1 MNTIILFWDQMNSSF
16 DNEIFKG
23 NIAEIEEAN
32 RSNSS
37 YSELYFNDYKLFVN
51 SSQRVEAGD
60 RFFVFCYGGKQSG
73 IYCSGYLASDYYE
86 YEEQYK
92 DGRIINDL
100 DLIPDFIIHPD
111 YHQILSVEMLK
122 ESIPDIEWSKINYG
136 RFITKE
142 QSTKIDSLWH
152 DFLEKNSGIF
162 DHWSAKQNYDF
173 DFFLPQEE
181 EMVYI
186 NLTDNGKFSAWNY
199 RCDLKIECDDIET
212 TMQMSRDIIRAKYGE
227 SKKVKF
233 EFCYYFC
240 DNNKLVES
248 FLKMISNSCK
258 DKKDQ
263 SGRPIIEQILKS
275 SLIDTLAE
283 GRIIAILLRLI
294 EEGLIREEDLREE
307 GIPDDLLTSIHILI
321 KGDKD
326 SYDSYIEKVAHNKR
340 ATNYMIDVLDDRL
353 KIIFRYKELKKSDF
367 DDLNKWLK
375 AYHKLSEV
383 RRSGFVDN

>member
-1 MNTIILFWDQMNSSF
+1 MLWED
-16 DNEIFKG
+16 
-23 NIAEIEEAN
+23 
-32 RSNSS
+32 
-37 YSELYFNDYKLFVN
+37 
-51 SSQRVEAGD
+51 
-60 RFFVFCYGGKQSG
+60 
-73 IYCSGYLASDYYE
+73 
-86 YEEQYK
+86 EEQFK
-92 DGRIINDL
+92 DGRIIDNL
-100 DLIPDFIIHPD
+100 HLIPDFIIHPD
-111 YHQILSVEMLK
+111 YHPILSVEILK
-122 ESIPDIEWSKINYG
+122 ESIPDIEWSKNDYG

-142 QSTKIDSLWH
+142 QSTKIDSLWC

-162 DHWSAKQNYDF
+162 VHWSAKQNYDF
-173 DFFLPQEE
+173 DFFLPQKE

-212 TMQMSRDIIRAKYGE
+212 TMHMSRDIIRAKYGE

-233 EFCYYFC
+233 QFYYHFC

-263 SGRPIIEQILKS
+263 SGRPIIEQILKA

-294 EEGLIREEDLREE
+294 EEGIIREGDLQEG
-307 GIPDDLLTSIHILI
+307 GIPDELLTSIHILI
-321 KGDKD
+321 KRDED
-326 SYDSYIEKVAHNKR
+326 SYESYIERVAQNKQ

-353 KIIFRYKELKKSDF
+353 KIIFRYKELKISDF
-367 DDLNKWLK
+367 DNLNKWLK
-375 AYHKLSEV
+375 AYHKLSQI

>member
-1 MNTIILFWDQMNSSF
+1 
-16 DNEIFKG
+16 
-23 NIAEIEEAN
+23 
-32 RSNSS
+32 
-37 YSELYFNDYKLFVN
+37 
-51 SSQRVEAGD
+51 
-60 RFFVFCYGGKQSG
+60 
-73 IYCSGYLASDYYE
+73 
-86 YEEQYK
+86 
-92 DGRIINDL
+92 
-100 DLIPDFIIHPD
+100 
-111 YHQILSVEMLK
+111 
-122 ESIPDIEWSKINYG
+122 
-136 RFITKE
+136 
-142 QSTKIDSLWH
+142 
-152 DFLEKNSGIF
+152 
-162 DHWSAKQNYDF
+162 
-173 DFFLPQEE
+173 
-181 EMVYI
+181 
-186 NLTDNGKFSAWNY
+186 
-199 RCDLKIECDDIET
+199 
-212 TMQMSRDIIRAKYGE
+212 MSRDIIREKYGE

-294 EEGLIREEDLREE
+294 EEGLIREEDLREG